1 LLHCWIADCGIP
13 ARLCQAGG
21 VIGRS
26 NPQDVAAQ
34 RCVDLGAVAKRCE
47 SLRIV
52 ANRCES
58 LRIVANRCVSLR
70 FLANLPTG
78 RQAGLC
84 VQDHATQGGML
95 LVPAYLPE
103 VGRQKHGTNPG
114 RQVVAFLCVLLPIA
128 DLLNCVIAEFLPAGP
143 AAGGQAGRR
152 YRPSGSDSNSGTS
165 AM

>member
-1 LLHCWIADCGIP
+1 MLLVP
-13 ARLCQAGG
+13 AYLPEVGRQKHGTNGQAY
-21 VIGRS
+21 
-26 NPQDVAAQ
+26 PVA
-34 RCVDLGAVAKRCE
+34 
-47 SLRIV
+47 
-52 ANRCES
+52 
-58 LRIVANRCVSLR
+58 
-70 FLANLPTG
+70 TG

-84 VQDHATQGGML
+84 VQGQATQGGML